1 MDILYDRTVTC
12 LVCKQTYT
20 TKKVRSRFIRPIQHD
35 TDFCSYY
42 ASEEANPLLY
52 YVHVCPHC
60 GFAATEEFSTYFP
73 PQTLEAIQQN
83 ICVNW
88 RGKNYSSART
98 FTDAVDT
105 YKLGIY
111 SALLKKER
119 HIALAGLYM
128 RLAWL
133 YRSKQQNEEEQRFMR
148 LALEQY
154 IASYEADDFVHTHM
168 SEVRLLYL
176 IGELYRR
183 LGKEKQ
189 AIIYFSRVI
198 ARKKETIEKGIVN
211 MAYDR
216 WQEIREE
223 KKGAQ

>member
-1 MDILYDRTVTC
+1 MDVLYDRTVTC

-20 TKKVRSRFIRPIQHD
+20 TKKVRSRFIRPVQHD

-60 GFAATEEFSTYFP
+60 GFAATEEFST
-73 PQTLEAIQQN
+73 E
-83 ICVNW
+83 
-88 RGKNYSSART
+88 
-98 FTDAVDT
+98 TDAF
-105 YKLGIY
+105 I
-111 SALLKKER
+111 
-119 HIALAGLYM
+119 
-128 RLAWL
+128 
-133 YRSKQQNEEEQRFMR
+133 
-148 LALEQY
+148 
-154 IASYEADDFVHTHM
+154 HTHM

-189 AIIYFSRVI
+189 AVIYFSRVI

>member
-1 MDILYDRTVTC
+1 MSTC
-12 LVCKQTYT
+12 PDAT
-20 TKKVRSRFIRPIQHD
+20 P
-35 TDFCSYY
+35 
-42 ASEEANPLLY
+42 SEGRRITSACTSGELQAHN
-52 YVHVCPHC
+52 
-60 GFAATEEFSTYFP
+60 FSHW
-73 PQTLEAIQQN
+73 
-83 ICVNW
+83 V
-88 RGKNYSSART
+88 
-98 FTDAVDT
+98 VD
-105 YKLGIY
+105 
-111 SALLKKER
+111 
-119 HIALAGLYM
+119 
-128 RLAWL
+128 
-133 YRSKQQNEEEQRFMR
+133 
-148 LALEQY
+148 
-154 IASYEADDFVHTHM
+154 THM

>member
-1 MDILYDRTVTC
+1 M
-12 LVCKQTYT
+12 
-20 TKKVRSRFIRPIQHD
+20 FI
-35 TDFCSYY
+35 Y

-60 GFAATEEFSTYFP
+60 GFAATEEFSTE
-73 PQTLEAIQQN
+73 T
-83 ICVNW
+83 
-88 RGKNYSSART
+88 
-98 FTDAVDT
+98 
-105 YKLGIY
+105 
-111 SALLKKER
+111 
-119 HIALAGLYM
+119 
-128 RLAWL
+128 
-133 YRSKQQNEEEQRFMR
+133 
-148 LALEQY
+148 
-154 IASYEADDFVHTHM
+154 DDFIYTHM

-223 KKGAQ
+223 KKGHNSPLKHGIFLNICINSFDKLIRILCCDNIPIYHRKQRIGTFPTIP